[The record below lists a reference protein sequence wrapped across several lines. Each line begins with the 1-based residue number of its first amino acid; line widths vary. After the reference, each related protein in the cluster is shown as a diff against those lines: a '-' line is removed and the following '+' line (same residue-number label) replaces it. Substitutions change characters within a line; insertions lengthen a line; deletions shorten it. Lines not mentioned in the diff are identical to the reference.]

1 MLTKRQQEVFDYL
14 KDYDKARAEMKDWI
28 KSGELKP
35 VNDTVEGLENAP
47 EAFVNLLGGGNVGTR
62 IIKIAD

>member
-1 MLTKRQQEVFDYL
+1 MFDYL
-14 KDYDKARAEMKDWI
+14 SEYENARTEIKNWI
-28 KSGELKP
+28 KSGELNP

-47 EAFVNLLGGGNVGTR
+47 QAFVDLLGGGNVGTR